1 MQALQPSGDDTR
13 IRGLTGDSAWNFR
26 RISRGSASAS
36 VRSGD
41 ATQPHHAGIRRRDP
55 STPSAIRLIERTA
68 RPRADCP
75 FRQPRRV
82 GTRWMRSIAA
92 VRPPAPRP
100 DKLDLELRLCPLRDR
115 EDALQEAWLAALE
128 GRNPARAVNTF
139 AQRERRY
146 RKRETVF
153 DCVPVRPLKLRELR
167 DARAARIRE
176 SRRATRT
183 SSPHS
188 ASGRS

>member
-1 MQALQPSGDDTR
+1 
-13 IRGLTGDSAWNFR
+13 
-26 RISRGSASAS
+26 
-36 VRSGD
+36 
-41 ATQPHHAGIRRRDP
+41 
-55 STPSAIRLIERTA
+55 
-68 RPRADCP
+68 
-75 FRQPRRV
+75 
-82 GTRWMRSIAA
+82 MRSIAA

>member
-1 MQALQPSGDDTR
+1 MQSL
-13 IRGLTGDSAWNFR
+13 SA
-26 RISRGSASAS
+26 
-36 VRSGD
+36 D
-41 ATQPHHAGIRRRDP
+41 LPE
-55 STPSAIRLIERTA
+55 TP
-68 RPRADCP
+68 
-75 FRQPRRV
+75 F
-82 GTRWMRSIAA
+82 AA
-92 VRPPAPRP
+92 
-100 DKLDLELRLCPLRDR
+100 KLALELRLCPGMDR
-115 EDALQEAWLAALE
+115 EDAVQEAWLAALE